1 MSSCSKVV
9 IPNDAPRDPAEKIE
23 ILIGLFECVGQNIT
37 DGIFLIFRLIYSE
50 LNNIGT
56 N

>member
-1 MSSCSKVV
+1 VSSCSKVV
-9 IPNDAPRDPAEKIE
+9 IPNDALRDPAEKLKLKLE
-23 ILIGLFECVGQNIT
+23 FGCFGQNIT